1 MSQAQAQAQAQVI
14 QLINIVAPDVRCIS
28 GSVSKDG
35 NDDQAYTAGAVRY
48 IDPKALRPFATAR
61 AAANRLCRSNG
72 TRFLSGFAVADDRMD
87 KVLAGLEVIAAEVAA
102 AKVDL
107 ESRYPVLRDEW
118 EAANPSIS
126 AWKPKFPDV
135 GYISRATGMSV
146 AVYKINP
153 QALPAG
159 AMADGVEQAI
169 QGMPWQLL
177 QEIAQDVSE
186 SWLTGATRATQRIKG
201 LLKRVRD
208 KLRSLEFLGGHL
220 RSIAQAVEDVM
231 QRLPHTGPIEGS
243 DYVLLT
249 GLLHSLSDP
258 NRIVN
263 ELGTMS
269 SGMTV
274 EDLWG
279 LKEEPA
285 PVAPV
290 VPEAA
295 IQASMDLGGVATEAA
310 PESAAA
316 MATVAVVYEE
326 AVSTEPKIEVSNEA
340 TALPA
345 SAWAW

>member
-1 MSQAQAQAQAQVI
+1 MSQAQVI

-28 GSVSKDG
+28 GAVSKDG
-35 NDDQAYTAGAVRY
+35 SDDQAYTAGAVRY

-72 TRFLSGFAVADDRMD
+72 TRFLSGFAVADDRLD
-87 KVLAGLEVIAAEVAA
+87 KVLAGLEVIASEVDA
-102 AKVDL
+102 AKADL
-107 ESRYPVLRDEW
+107 QARYSELRNDWES
-118 EAANPSIS
+118 ANPSIL
-126 AWKPKFPDV
+126 AWKPKFPDA
-135 GYISRATGMSV
+135 GYVSRATGMSV
-146 AVYKINP
+146 AVYKISP
-153 QALPAG
+153 HAMPAAG
-159 AMADGVEQAI
+159 VMADGVVQAI
-169 QGMPWQLL
+169 QGMPWQIL

-186 SWLTGATRATQRIKG
+186 SWQTSASRATQRIKG
-201 LLKRVRD
+201 LLNRVRD
-208 KLRSLEFLGGHL
+208 KLRSLEFLGGNL

-231 QRLPHTGPIEGS
+231 QRLPHAGPIEGS

-249 GLLHSLSDP
+249 GLLHSLCDP

-263 ELGTMS
+263 DLSGMSS

-310 PESAAA
+310 PESAAV

-345 SAWAW
+345 SAWTW